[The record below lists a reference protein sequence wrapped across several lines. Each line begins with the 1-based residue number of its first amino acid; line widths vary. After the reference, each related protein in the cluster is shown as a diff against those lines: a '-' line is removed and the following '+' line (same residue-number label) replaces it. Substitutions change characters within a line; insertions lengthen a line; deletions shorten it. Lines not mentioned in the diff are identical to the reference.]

1 MARAIDIT
9 KIRTNHIGSAR
20 TVRGIIKSVSLP
32 QVWVKDGIYLCGQ
45 KQHRGT
51 RKQENP
57 LSYPGPILP
66 EAEDENAP
74 ALHDKTCRLVV
85 EESTLSDYQVIEFE
99 DSNVTM
105 IYENKKPFPYKNGTV
120 IVYSGTVM
128 LSQNPTSKDNT
139 NSISILAQRCKPCDK
154 WPDKEHSKYD
164 ESLIRAGTNP
174 KAMVRNQEKVIINII
189 KRLQQEN
196 GSSANL
202 LDLLTEAER
211 NEIQRGRAEDIA
223 DKLCRDGRLMRP
235 SGYDTLQCV

>member
-66 EAEDENAP
+66 ETEDENAP

-105 IYENKKPFPYKNGTV
+105 IYENK
-120 IVYSGTVM
+120 
-128 LSQNPTSKDNT
+128 
-139 NSISILAQRCKPCDK
+139 
-154 WPDKEHSKYD
+154 
-164 ESLIRAGTNP
+164 
-174 KAMVRNQEKVIINII
+174 
-189 KRLQQEN
+189 
-196 GSSANL
+196 
-202 LDLLTEAER
+202 
-211 NEIQRGRAEDIA
+211 
-223 DKLCRDGRLMRP
+223 
-235 SGYDTLQCV
+235 

>member
-128 LSQNPTSKDNT
+128 LSQNPTSKDNA
-139 NSISILAQRCKPCDK
+139 NSISILAQRCKPCEKTHDHEK
-154 WPDKEHSKYD
+154 LYQTL
-164 ESLIRAGTNP
+164 ESGT
-174 KAMVRNQEKVIINII
+174 KAMVRKREKAICDIVV
-189 KRLQQEN
+189 KLQN
-196 GSSANL
+196 DSGSAANL
-202 LDLLTEAER
+202 LDVLTEAER
-211 NEIQRGRAEDIA
+211 NDIPRSKAEDIV
-223 DKLCRDGRLMRP
+223 DKLCRDGRMMRP
-235 SGYDTLQCV
+235 SGYDSLQVV